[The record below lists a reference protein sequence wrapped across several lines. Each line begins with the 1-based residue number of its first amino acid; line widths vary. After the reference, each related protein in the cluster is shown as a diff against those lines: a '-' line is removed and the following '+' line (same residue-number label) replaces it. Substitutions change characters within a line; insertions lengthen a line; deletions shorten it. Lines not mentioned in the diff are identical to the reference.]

1 MALETRHTQ
10 KQLLFNLLKAL
21 HREPELGKS
30 REFRDVIRS
39 LKAVMEPE
47 DIAMVNEQIAELDQ
61 EL

>member
-1 MALETRHTQ
+1 MALETRHTE

-21 HREPELGKS
+21 HREPELRKS
-30 REFRDVIRS
+30 REISDIVRA

-47 DIAMVNEQIAELDQ
+47 DIALVHEQIKELDQ